1 MQTSPTVTET
11 MAKVRVSTNPLYEGG
26 AGGYS
31 FYVRKAEQVVRQRKN
46 NSNYGESAS
55 RTRAQMERRVKW
67 GNLVNIYKLMQ
78 SWQPK
83 AYEAKKGGQTDY
95 NAFMSLNINRADV
108 ALTKDM
114 VAVGCCAIP
123 SLQISRGSL
132 PPIEFVPGASLT
144 AGQRVNIVLSQA
156 ISSSTT
162 VGAFSTDVIANNPAF
177 QNGDNIAV
185 IVMTNWKTLQGYP
198 YGASDYKEVTLDT
211 SSTALLEDAVGEG
224 RFVKGDDDYLNF
236 IYGAAES
243 NECAGALIHTRKV
256 NGSLLVSTQTM
267 WGSRVAIWEEFTGAE
282 WVDECIATYGLDS
295 EVPLDPTASGVSI
308 SQVTANGS
316 PVRNAQLLAGSQV
329 IRVYGEGL
337 SGDAFVFSHN
347 GVQYTPVAVSEDYVE
362 FILTDNGNYFIYTN
376 GSLFM
381 SFRVQGIIVPSEMTG
396 SVFAYLANSGN
407 GQSVETGE
415 GTFDYCLNFPK
426 KVTEDLPRL
435 KVFVVFDDVTDVE
448 ESDFSITGGTKGAF
462 DKDTVNNRCWM
473 SIIPDNPDSLVYMTY
488 KDFIVFVGNYTV

>member
-1 MQTSPTVTET
+1 

-95 NAFMSLNINRADV
+95 NAFMSLNINRAEV

-132 PPIEFVPGASLT
+132 PPIEFVPGASLP
-144 AGQRVNIVLSQA
+144 AGQTVNIKLSQA

-224 RFVKGDDDYLNF
+224 RFVKGTNDYLNF
-236 IYGAAES
+236 IYGTDGS

-267 WGSRVAIWEEFTGAE
+267 WGSRVAIWEEFTGGE

-316 PVRNAQLLAGSQV
+316 PVRNAQLLTGSQI

-347 GVQYTPVAVSEDYVE
+347 GVQYTPLAVGEGYVE
-362 FILTDNGNYFIYTN
+362 FGLTDNGNYFIYTN
-376 GSLFM
+376 GSLYM
-381 SFRVQGIIVPSEMTG
+381 SFRVQGIVRPSVLTG
-396 SVFAYLANSGN
+396 RVAMAQSSREDMNTDGWTNERETQNGCINYPFVTNESYPYFAAYLYISGDLDPEKLSYHN
-407 GQSVETGE
+407 CSLNIGAVLVEDILYGV
-415 GTFDYCLNFPK
+415 N
-426 KVTEDLPRL
+426 V
-435 KVFVVFDDVTDVE
+435 DVTDA
-448 ESDFSITGGTKGAF
+448 SQSAYIMYDG
-462 DKDTVNNRCWM
+462 
-473 SIIPDNPDSLVYMTY
+473 
-488 KDFIVFVGNYTV
+488 FIVAVFNYSA

>member
-132 PPIEFVPGASLT
+132 PPIEHVPGASLT
-144 AGQRVNIVLSQA
+144 AGQRVNIKLTQA

-162 VGAFSTDVIANNPAF
+162 VGDFSADVIANNPAF

-211 SSTALLEDAVGEG
+211 SSPALLEDAVGEG
-224 RFVKGDDDYLNF
+224 RFVKGDDGYLNF

-267 WGSRVAIWEEFTGAE
+267 WGSRVAIWEEFSGAE

-316 PVRNAQLLAGSQV
+316 PVRNAQLLTGSQV

-347 GVQYTPVAVSEDYVE
+347 NVQYTPLAVGEDYVE
-362 FILTDNGNYFIYTN
+362 FILTDNGNYFIYAN
-376 GSLFM
+376 GSLYM
-381 SFRVQGIIVPSEMTG
+381 SFRVQGIVMPSVMTG
-396 SVFAYLANSGN
+396 RVIAVQADNTQPTGTEGVINSQITTDGCLNYPYKATEGYPYYRLFIYGSFTADDLANFTPVNCTIEGSSIQAGPDARVIL
-407 GQSVETGE
+407 SV
-415 GTFDYCLNFPK
+415 
-426 KVTEDLPRL
+426 
-435 KVFVVFDDVTDVE
+435 DDD
-448 ESDFSITGGTKGAF
+448 TKPCYLSYDG
-462 DKDTVNNRCWM
+462 
-473 SIIPDNPDSLVYMTY
+473 Y
-488 KDFIVFVGNYTV
+488 IVFVGNY

>member
-1 MQTSPTVTET
+1 

-83 AYEAKKGGQTDY
+83 AYEAKKGSQTDY
-95 NAFMSLNINRADV
+95 NAFMSLNINRAEV

-132 PPIEFVPGASLT
+132 PPIEFVPGASLP
-144 AGQRVNIVLSQA
+144 AGQTVNIKLSQA

-162 VGAFSTDVIANNPAF
+162 VGAFSTDVIANNPVF

-224 RFVKGDDDYLNF
+224 RFVKGANDYLNF
-236 IYGAAES
+236 IYGTDGS

-267 WGSRVAIWEEFTGAE
+267 WGSRVSIWEEFTGGE
-282 WVDECIATYGLDS
+282 WVDECIATYGLDG

-308 SQVTANGS
+308 SRVTANGS
-316 PVRNAQLLAGSQV
+316 PVRNAQLLTGSQV
-329 IRVYGEGL
+329 LRVEGEGL
-337 SGDAFVFSHN
+337 TGDAFALSHN
-347 GVQYTPVAVSEDYVE
+347 NVQYTPFSVGEDYVE
-362 FILTDNGNYFIYTN
+362 FTLTDNGNYFIYAN
-376 GSLFM
+376 GSLYM
-381 SFRVQGIIVPSEMTG
+381 TFRVEGITVPADMTG
-396 SVFAYLANSGN
+396 RVEGIMVDSGGN
-407 GQSVETGE
+407 NITGE
-415 GTFDYCLNFPK
+415 SAVSTTGCVNLPFKSSAAAPK
-426 KVTEDLPRL
+426 IRVYL
-435 KVFVVFDDVTDVE
+435 FVDDVTNVDAEDIVI
-448 ESDFSITGGTKGAF
+448 SNGSIDSITPNT
-462 DKDTVNNRCWM
+462 DNNVVSILLTPTDTDTV
-473 SIIPDNPDSLVYMTY
+473 VYMTY
-488 KDFIVFVGNYTV
+488 KDYIFFVGNYAA

>member
-1 MQTSPTVTET
+1 

-132 PPIEFVPGASLT
+132 PPIEHVPGASLQ
-144 AGQRVNIVLSQA
+144 AGQRVNITLTQA

-162 VGAFSTDVIANNPAF
+162 VGDFSSDVIANNPAF
-177 QNGDNIAV
+177 LNGDNIAV

-211 SSTALLEDAVGEG
+211 TSTALLEDAVGEG
-224 RFVKGDDDYLNF
+224 RFVKGGDGYLNF
-236 IYGAAES
+236 IYGAEGS

-256 NGSLLVSTQTM
+256 NGSLLVSSQTM

-308 SQVTANGS
+308 SQVTANDS
-316 PVRNAQLLAGSQV
+316 PVRNAQLLTGSQV

-337 SGDAFVFSHN
+337 TGDAFVFSHN
-347 GVQYTPVAVSEDYVE
+347 NVQYTPLAVGADYVE

-376 GSLFM
+376 GSLYM
-381 SFRVQGIIVPSEMTG
+381 SFRVQGIEKPSELTG
-396 SVFAYLANSGN
+396 RVDGYLYSQSQTPTSIN
-407 GQSVETGE
+407 GGSTTTG
-415 GTFDYCLNFPK
+415 CLNYPQK
-426 KVTEDLPRL
+426 TTTAYNKIRT
-435 KVFVVFDDVTDVE
+435 VVWFDDVTGVE
-448 ESDFSITGGTKGAF
+448 GEDFECEGGSIDSITPNTA
-462 DKDTVNNRCWM
+462 NNYVD
-473 SIIPDNPDSLVYMTY
+473 IIMTPTSANAPMWLSY
-488 KDFIVFVGNYTV
+488 KDFIVLVGNYTA